1 MLQLMF
7 VFFFVWQVPETPF
20 GIILFSASSSKKTVK
35 ILDSVFKLGIV
46 ILLVF
51 CFLMKEKG
59 KSASVQFSCSVVSNS
74 LQPHRLQHTRLP
86 CPSPTP
92 RAYSNSCPLSQWC
105 HPIISSS
112 FVPFSSRLQ
121 SFPKS
126 GSVLHIRWP
135 KFWSF
140 SFSISP
146 SNEYSGLIFFRID
159 WLDLLAVQGTLKS
172 LRQHHSSKAS
182 ILQRS
187 PFFIVQL
194 TCIHDYWK
202 NHSFD

>member
-105 HPIISSS
+105 HPAISSIV
-112 FVPFSSRLQ
+112 VPFSSRLQ
-121 SFPKS
+121 SFPALGSFPMSEFFVS
-126 GSVLHIRWP
+126 GGQSIGVSV
-135 KFWSF
+135 S
-140 SFSISP
+140 
-146 SNEYSGLIFFRID
+146 
-159 WLDLLAVQGTLKS
+159 
-172 LRQHHSSKAS
+172 AS
-182 ILQRS
+182 ILSMIIQGWFPLGLTGWIS
-187 PFFIVQL
+187 LQSKGLSSVFSTTTVQKHQFFSAQL
-194 TCIHDYWK
+194 
-202 NHSFD
+202 SL